1 MSHRLILAMALSC
14 ATGFSTL
21 AEAACEPGS
30 KTVFSCQTAKGK
42 VIQVCDSG
50 KTIDYTFG
58 KPELAPE
65 IVVRAPRGEAS
76 TFQWQGIGRYISYS
90 VSIPNG
96 NTVYSVFWSL
106 DKLSESRAIEAGVNV
121 EVKQKLVATVNCADA
136 KRIVQNIEGIHL
148 KPAVD

>member
-1 MSHRLILAMALSC
+1 MSNRRILTMVLGC
-14 ATGFSTL
+14 VMGFSTL

-42 VIQVCDSG
+42 VIQVCDAG
-50 KTIDYTFG
+50 KTIDYSFG

-65 IVVRAPRGEAS
+65 LVVRAPRGEAS

-106 DKLSESRAIEAGVNV
+106 DKLSESRATEAGVNV
-121 EVKQKLVATVNCADA
+121 EVNNKLVATVLCADA
-136 KRIVQNIEGIHL
+136 KSIVQNIEGIHL